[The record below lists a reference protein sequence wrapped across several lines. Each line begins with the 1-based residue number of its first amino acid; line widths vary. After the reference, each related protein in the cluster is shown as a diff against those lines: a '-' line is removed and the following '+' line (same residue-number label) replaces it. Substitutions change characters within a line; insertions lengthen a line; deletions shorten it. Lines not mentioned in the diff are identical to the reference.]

1 MKIQQAFKFQLK
13 PHAVDESKLRQFA
26 GSCRFVWNKA
36 LELENNAYS
45 TTGKHLGYNK
55 IAGKLKE
62 WKNEF
67 AFLHDAHSQ
76 ILQQKLKDQD
86 RAYKNP
92 ESVSY
97 FCLRS

>member
-13 PHAVDESKLRQFA
+13 PHAADESKFRQFA
-26 GSCRFVWNKA
+26 GSCRFVCNKA
-36 LELENNAYS
+36 LELENKTYH
-45 TTGKHLGYNK
+45 TTGKHLGYNE

-67 AFLHDAHSQ
+67 TFLRDVHSQ

-86 RAYKNP
+86 RAY
-92 ESVSY
+92 E
-97 FCLRS
+97 